1 MRNIYI
7 IKETCPMFSL
17 DYKEIKPH
25 VFLNKD
31 EAEECVLDYEYI
43 SGDRVLCTE
52 YELISLEVDDNL
64 EKVEELTIEGEK
76 IKVKEIING
85 DYEEEFRY
93 DIHIYEWLESA
104 GRLHFESDDS
114 EDEAIR
120 RLEELDSLYSGS
132 EMY

>member
-25 VFLNKD
+25 VFFNKE
-31 EAEECVLDYEYI
+31 EAEECMLDYDYI
-43 SGDRVLCTE
+43 SGDRVLCSE
-52 YELISLEVDDNL
+52 YKLITLEVD
-64 EKVEELTIEGEK
+64 EKDELKEINVEGEL
-76 IKVKEIING
+76 IKVREVING

-93 DIHIYEWLESA
+93 DIHSWEWLKSA
-104 GRLHFESDDS
+104 GRLHFESDYS
-114 EDEAIR
+114 EDEAIN
-120 RLEELDSLYSGS
+120 RLEELDYLYSGS